1 MGKVVIMKPTKIEKI
16 EDSIHQVYGSN
27 RKDQCENM
35 MIEDPIILIGTDGSG
50 TRVPTRALSKMGI
63 TILVDPEV
71 SHQMDIDGS
80 AVGVHFT
87 KLIRD
92 LLCITGG
99 PNYQLEDL
107 PQDFREHLLSI
118 LRPWV
123 DFVRG
128 QACAAAK
135 RRKNLNTFRFGF
147 KKPDLMFLIPVLR
160 YFWKDVKFV
169 HILRDGRDMALSRND
184 ATHEKYGAAM
194 FGQGCDRSIQE
205 DEMSFEDFMKLPKE
219 ARMAL
224 LWSRSNVGVEKM
236 FSSSDFEDSRQ
247 LIRVEDMNAQDD
259 RSVNTYTNL
268 AKFANLNT
276 LGVCMIC
283 EIRSQ
288 IQSTFMGSFDA
299 SLEEK
304 KGKTKNAAL
313 LNYGKWKRLSSSDPD
328 LLSTIELAAHA
339 KANKSKAY
347 RKRMSRT
354 QSVYL
359 FLKNSA
365 QRAAENRNCIGKWV
379 GGGMCC
385 IGTIIALSVLIIGII
400 AAAMVVAVPDMITG
414 CYCNKMEGLTA
425 PEIPQAFKTDT
436 SCPLNY
442 GYNVTHVWT
451 ESTLDEGELCKGC
464 SSHPYVRTGYDNSQ
478 CWDGD
483 PENEHV
489 RQMIRFT
496 GTYRRLLCKF
506 WSDVLNRDEALCG
519 LER

>member
-1 MGKVVIMKPTKIEKI
+1 MACVRIFQSAFILTLFNKIDIHTTYMHKYRSPSYLVFHILLHTLTQAIMHTY
-16 EDSIHQVYGSN
+16 VTL
-27 RKDQCENM
+27 
-35 MIEDPIILIGTDGSG
+35 DPQ
-50 TRVPTRALSKMGI
+50 
-63 TILVDPEV
+63 PEV

-92 LLCITGG
+92 LLCLTGG
-99 PNYQLEDL
+99 SDYQLEDL
-107 PQDFREHLLSI
+107 PQEFREHLLST

-123 DFVRG
+123 DFVRE

-135 RRKNLNTFRFGF
+135 RRKNLKTFRFGF

-160 YFWKDVKFV
+160 YFWKDAKFV

-205 DEMSFEDFMKLPKE
+205 NEMSFEDFMKLPKE

-224 LWSRSNVGVEKM
+224 LWSRSNVGVEKL

-259 RSVNTYTNL
+259 RSVNTYTKL

-304 KGKTKNAAL
+304 NGKTKNAAL

-328 LLSTIELAAHA
+328 LLSSIELAA
-339 KANKSKAY
+339 
-347 RKRMSRT
+347 RKGLQTFHYYSDATLSSSSVNLCSRI
-354 QSVYL
+354 
-359 FLKNSA
+359 
-365 QRAAENRNCIGKWV
+365 NC
-379 GGGMCC
+379 
-385 IGTIIALSVLIIGII
+385 
-400 AAAMVVAVPDMITG
+400 VV
-414 CYCNKMEGLTA
+414 
-425 PEIPQAFKTDT
+425 
-436 SCPLNY
+436 
-442 GYNVTHVWT
+442 
-451 ESTLDEGELCKGC
+451 
-464 SSHPYVRTGYDNSQ
+464 
-478 CWDGD
+478 
-483 PENEHV
+483 
-489 RQMIRFT
+489 
-496 GTYRRLLCKF
+496 
-506 WSDVLNRDEALCG
+506 
-519 LER
+519 

>member
-1 MGKVVIMKPTKIEKI
+1 MFEKKSTQSSRKTIMFRAKGTTARPFAMILLGGLIFIVILMISWQSLFIDISSSLRASRGVRDEMGKVVIMKPTKIEKI

-99 PNYQLEDL
+99 SNYQLEDL

-135 RRKNLNTFRFGF
+135 RRKNLKTFRFGF

-224 LWSRSNVGVEKM
+224 LWSRSNVGVEKL

-328 LLSTIELAAHA
+328 LLSTIELAA
-339 KANKSKAY
+339 
-347 RKRMSRT
+347 
-354 QSVYL
+354 
-359 FLKNSA
+359 
-365 QRAAENRNCIGKWV
+365 
-379 GGGMCC
+379 
-385 IGTIIALSVLIIGII
+385 
-400 AAAMVVAVPDMITG
+400 
-414 CYCNKMEGLTA
+414 
-425 PEIPQAFKTDT
+425 
-436 SCPLNY
+436 
-442 GYNVTHVWT
+442 
-451 ESTLDEGELCKGC
+451 
-464 SSHPYVRTGYDNSQ
+464 RTGLQVFHYYSDATLSPSPSSSVN
-478 CWDGD
+478 
-483 PENEHV
+483 
-489 RQMIRFT
+489 
-496 GTYRRLLCKF
+496 LC
-506 WSDVLNRDEALCG
+506 SRINCVV
-519 LER
+519 